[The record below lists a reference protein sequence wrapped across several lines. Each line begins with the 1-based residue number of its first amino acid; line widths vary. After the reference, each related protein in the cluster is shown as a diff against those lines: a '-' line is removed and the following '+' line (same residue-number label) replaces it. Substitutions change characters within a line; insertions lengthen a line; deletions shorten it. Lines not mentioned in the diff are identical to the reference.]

1 MDKFLSII
9 KTENVEKVFYNGK
22 IQTKVLKGIDLSI
35 QEGEF
40 VSIMGPSGSGKSTL
54 LYLLG
59 GLDHPSSG
67 NVLLNGQ
74 AFDKMSASDISKL
87 RRREIGFVFQFYNL
101 VPSLTVE
108 DNILVPVL
116 LDKKVRKEYKEKL
129 DEVLELIGLSEK
141 RDMYPH
147 ELSGGQQQRVAVGRA
162 VLFSP
167 KIIFA
172 DEPIGNLDTKS
183 GDTIMELFQ
192 TINKEKGTTI
202 VQVTH
207 SSESAEYG
215 NRIIYLKDGE
225 VQQ

>member
-67 NVLLNGQ
+67 NVLLNDQ